1 MDKIDTNDLMQVEKV
16 ERYIEHIESYR
27 RIDKI
32 IKDEGESVTT
42 VNASQTFVK
51 AHPLLNERNRV
62 NTSILSI
69 EKSFGFEPEVVE
81 EIKRSAKDLL

>member
-1 MDKIDTNDLMQVEKV
+1 
-16 ERYIEHIESYR
+16 
-27 RIDKI
+27 
-32 IKDEGESVTT
+32 
-42 VNASQTFVK
+42 
-51 AHPLLNERNRV
+51 LNERNRV